1 MTEKKDMT
9 GVFVTALVAGGA
21 GLLFVGSQQSAKN
34 QQNNIDL
41 LPALQQRVSSL
52 ESSTSS
58 IKAQMDSLR
67 ESQRI
72 DYSSLR
78 ESLAEI
84 QRVQAQQLD
93 RDALNDAFQS
103 LRDALEA
110 LEGQLNRRIQLEVKD
125 PIYSKINDLKNAIST
140 ASNDAEDNEN
150 KLAAVLEQVAGIA
163 ARVEQINRC
172 GGSCEN

>member
-1 MTEKKDMT
+1 MSQKSNENIMKISLV
-9 GVFVTALVAGGA
+9 GLAAFAAFVFAGPKETAKT
-21 GLLFVGSQQSAKN
+21 QQS
-34 QQNNIDL
+34 NINL
-41 LPALQQRVSSL
+41 LPALQQRVSAL
-52 ESSTSS
+52 EAGLSS
-58 IKAQMDSLR
+58 IKAQMNSLR
-67 ESQRI
+67 EAQRI

-125 PIYSKINDLKNAIST
+125 PIYAVIEDLKTSINAT
-140 ASNDAEDNEN
+140 VEDAEDNEN
-150 KLAAVLEQVAGIA
+150 KLTIIVGKVAKLEAHLKMLN
-163 ARVEQINRC
+163 E
-172 GGSCEN
+172 GGN